1 PPSTCDCWS
10 RPPRRACRTASN
22 LPGVATSTDR
32 HPSRRRS
39 GATPTRSRPPRWAG
53 RCASSCRGR
62 RPSSGART
70 VGRRLRSRRLA
81 TRAWG
86 SGSRNCPCTTSDR
99 RRPCTGSCATR
110 TGGRRRATGRSPWSP
125 PRAAERAW
133 RPRPRRDEASART
146 GSPLHL
152 LERGWGRGA
161 SVLLVVEVEPEVVGG
176 VLVVLAVQLSAVG
189 AAVELAHESFLPHR
203 VVDDSRL
210 LQQDLL
216 LEPPDHLLPAAPLA
230 RQLLVEDDQ
239 AVGVG
244 VAPDHGE
251 LCESLLLPP

>member
-1 PPSTCDCWS
+1 
-10 RPPRRACRTASN
+10 
-22 LPGVATSTDR
+22 
-32 HPSRRRS
+32 
-39 GATPTRSRPPRWAG
+39 
-53 RCASSCRGR
+53 
-62 RPSSGART
+62 
-70 VGRRLRSRRLA
+70 
-81 TRAWG
+81 
-86 SGSRNCPCTTSDR
+86 
-99 RRPCTGSCATR
+99 
-110 TGGRRRATGRSPWSP
+110 PWSP

-244 VAPDHGE
+244 VAPDHGD
-251 LCESLLLPP
+251 LAESLLLVVDDRPLLRAGRPRQPDQPQPLPEALRRLSLGLVVLGLRFLEGAPHPHQVVPEAVVGGQQPRVVLGRAQDLLEGVLECLLHSLLAVAE